1 MLAGPSTGDSMS
13 ITDPHAPTNTDR
25 IALSNQL
32 YELAE
37 SFALEA
43 TLWKADQAKL
53 NLARSGRQLAE
64 VARQLL
70 SRRADFAKAQAFA
83 DAATSIYRSV
93 VACRRFLTSTLAE
106 PTRGAQR

>member
-1 MLAGPSTGDSMS
+1 MST
-13 ITDPHAPTNTDR
+13 IDPHAPTNTDR

-43 TLWKADQAKL
+43 TLWKDSDAKL
-53 NLARSGRQLAE
+53 NCARSGRQLAE

-70 SRRADFAKAQAFA
+70 GGRANFAKAQAFA

-93 VACRRFLTSTLAE
+93 VACRRFLTSTLTP
-106 PTRGAQR
+106 PTRGA

>member
-1 MLAGPSTGDSMS
+1 MST
-13 ITDPHAPTNTDR
+13 IDPHAPTNTDR

-43 TLWKADQAKL
+43 TLGKDSDAKL
-53 NLARSGRQLAE
+53 NCARSGRQLAE

-70 SRRADFAKAQAFA
+70 GGRANFAKAQAFA

-93 VACRRFLTSTLAE
+93 VACRRFLTSTLTP
-106 PTRGAQR
+106 PTRGA

>member
-1 MLAGPSTGDSMS
+1 MSTL
-13 ITDPHAPTNTDR
+13 DPHAPTNVDR

-43 TLWKADQAKL
+43 TLWRNADAKL

-64 VARQLL
+64 VARQLIAG
-70 SRRADFAKAQAFA
+70 RADYAKAHAFA

-93 VACRRFLTSTLAE
+93 VAARRFLTATLPE
-106 PTRGAQR
+106 PTTSR